1 MVVQNTFDL
10 RFDPKTIEHLGVK
23 MYSTLPPALAELISN
38 SYDADASKVKLT
50 FRERNGKP
58 DSIEV
63 IDDGQGMTADDVQER
78 FLVIGRNRR
87 REDGDKPTENFK
99 RLPIGKKGLGKL
111 ALFGLANTITI
122 RTRKKGKECEFE
134 LDWGNLIAS
143 SGAYNP
149 KTISFNQF
157 TTEKDGTFIKL
168 SNLKRVSPFDIEGLA
183 NSLSRLFIV
192 DSNFQ
197 IILESPNGEQL
208 VVDNALRY
216 SQLTAQ
222 FEWDVATLI
231 PAGNGFE
238 GKIVGKIYT
247 AESPISPSS
256 GLRGITLFS
265 RGKMVNAPE
274 YFSSSTS
281 SHFYQYVT
289 GWLSVDFIDLIEE
302 DVIST
307 NRQAINWEHEE
318 MSKLRSVLS
327 KMISQVN
334 TEWRV
339 KRKEV
344 KDKEL
349 RDKTGIDTQK
359 WLSTLPE
366 DVRGHTNKIVEALGG
381 EDALQTFTPVIKAL
395 HEIIPEY
402 PLLHWRHLH
411 DKLRDRIKSH
421 YESCQY
427 GQAADEGTKIYCEL
441 IRKLTG
447 LDEDGTELTG
457 NSFGGK
463 SPRIRVTDLSSET
476 GRNIQK
482 GQEALSR
489 GLIEGFRN
497 PVSHAPMDSVVP
509 GTFSELDCLNILS
522 LISYLL
528 ARVDNAK
535 IVPVQ
540 N

>member
-1 MVVQNTFDL
+1 MAQMKTFDL

-38 SYDADASKVKLT
+38 SYDADASKVRLIFHEK
-50 FRERNGKP
+50 NGKP
-58 DSIEV
+58 DSIV
-63 IDDGQGMTADDVQER
+63 IADDGQGMTARDVQER

-87 REDGDKPTENFK
+87 KEDGDKPTRTYK

-111 ALFGLANTITI
+111 ALFGLANTIAI
-122 RTRKKGKECEFE
+122 RTTQNGRECEFE
-134 LDWGNLIAS
+134 LDWGNLISS
-143 SGAYNP
+143 SGVYNP
-149 KTISFNQF
+149 KTISLNKA
-157 TTEKDGTFIKL
+157 TTERDGTLIKL
-168 SNLKRVSPFDIEGLA
+168 FNLKRSSPFDIEGLA
-183 NSLSRLFIV
+183 NSLSKLFIV
-192 DSNFQ
+192 DQRFQ
-197 IILESPNGEQL
+197 IILESPKGEQL
-208 VVDNALRY
+208 IVDNTRRY
-216 SQLTAQ
+216 SQLAKQ
-222 FEWDVATLI
+222 FEWDAATLI
-231 PAGNGFE
+231 PIGSGCE

-247 AESPISPSS
+247 AEFPIPPSS

-274 YFSSSTS
+274 YFSSSAS

-307 NRQAINWEHEE
+307 NRQAINWDHDE
-318 MSKLRSVLS
+318 MSKLRKVLS
-327 KMISQVN
+327 EMISQVSS
-334 TEWRV
+334 EWRI
-339 KRKEV
+339 KRKEM

-349 RDKTGIDTQK
+349 HDKTGINTQK

-395 HEIIPEY
+395 HEIIPEF

-411 DKLRDRIKSH
+411 DALRDRIKSH
-421 YESCQY
+421 YENRQY

-441 IRKLTG
+441 IRKLAE
-447 LDEDGTELTG
+447 LDEDGTKLTG
-457 NSFGGK
+457 NSFGGE
-463 SPRIRVTDLSSET
+463 SPRIRVADLSSET

-497 PVSHAPMDSVVP
+497 PVSHTPMDSVVP
-509 GTFSELDCLNILS
+509 ATFSELDCLNILS

-528 ARVDNAK
+528 TRLDNAK
-535 IVPVQ
+535 IVLA
-540 N
+540 